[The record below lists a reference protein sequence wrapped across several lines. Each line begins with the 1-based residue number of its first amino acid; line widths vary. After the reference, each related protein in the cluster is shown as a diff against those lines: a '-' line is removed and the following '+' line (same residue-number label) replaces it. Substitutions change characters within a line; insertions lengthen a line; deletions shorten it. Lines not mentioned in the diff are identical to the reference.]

1 MSASD
6 SAKLRTLLSLLDE
19 RYGMLTWWPGT
30 PEEIIIGAVL
40 TQQTRWKNVERG
52 INELH
57 HQGLCRLSALASSPL
72 CRIEEAVQCTG
83 FFRMK
88 ARRLQNLS
96 RVIMDR
102 FGGVEGMV
110 DRSLSDLRT
119 ILLSI
124 DGVGEETADSILCFA
139 LGRCSF
145 IIDRYTER
153 ICACAGIGSK
163 GGALKDLVE
172 SVVPHDL
179 ATYRQAHSHFVE
191 YAKEWCGK
199 KRCEECAIVR
209 LRG

>member
-19 RYGMLTWWPGT
+19 RYGTLTWWPGN

-52 INELH
+52 INELRY
-57 HQGLCRLSALASSPL
+57 QGLCRLSALVSSPL
-72 CRIEEAVQCTG
+72 ERIEEAIKCTG

-96 RVIMDR
+96 KVIIDC
-102 FGGVEGMV
+102 FGGIDGMM
-110 DRSLSDLRT
+110 DPSLDDLRMT
-119 ILLSI
+119 LLSI
-124 DGVGEETADSILCFA
+124 DGIGEETADSILCFA

-163 GGALKDLVE
+163 GGVLKDLVE
-172 SVVPHDL
+172 SVVPDDL
-179 ATYRQAHSHFVE
+179 MTYRQAHAHFVE